1 MKRKRYSAEHTVA
14 AVKQHEMGVCGLLVS
29 DALSWEWWENLSC
42 VAAPPTLAQE
52 IRPAMSPGLRVRLAY
67 PNS

>member
-29 DALSWEWWENLSC
+29 DALSWEWWETS
-42 VAAPPTLAQE
+42 
-52 IRPAMSPGLRVRLAY
+52 PAWPHRRLWRKRFG
-67 PNS
+67 PL